1 MDTRTDQTV
10 VRTLTEQ
17 DAARLVRMD
26 QQITGRNRKAWY
38 QGKLK
43 RALEDADI
51 RISLGAEQDGVL
63 VGAILGSLHYG
74 EFGQPEPLAV
84 LDTILVDRA
93 FSGRGVATALLE
105 QLMRNLGAL
114 GIERLRTEVG
124 WEEHELARFLGK
136 RGFAPIPRLVLEK
149 LVAEPAG
156 G

>member
-1 MDTRTDQTV
+1 MDTNGDGV
-10 VRTLTEQ
+10 IVRVLTER
-17 DAARLVRMD
+17 DAPRLVQMD

-51 RISLGAEQDGVL
+51 RISLGAEQAGVL

-74 EFGQPEPLAV
+74 EFGQPEPMAV
-84 LDTILVDRA
+84 LDTILVDRN
-93 FSGRGVATALLE
+93 FGGHGIATAMLE

-124 WEEHELARFLGK
+124 WEEHELARFLGN
-136 RGFAPIPRLVLEK
+136 RGFSPIPRLVLERI
-149 LVAEPAG
+149 VG
-156 G
+156 GPGGS